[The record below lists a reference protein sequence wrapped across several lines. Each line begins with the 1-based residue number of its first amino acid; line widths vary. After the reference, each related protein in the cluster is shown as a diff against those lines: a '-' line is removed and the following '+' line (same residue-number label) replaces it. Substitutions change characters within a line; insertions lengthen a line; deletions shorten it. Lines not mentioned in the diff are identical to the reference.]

1 MDNTRCEELFFR
13 IESEHI
19 NKILEFYNEVPAEID
34 WLKDVSIIMER
45 MMHNL
50 SLRPFGDYLK
60 GCLFYSCG
68 MDKRYPDHM
77 SVPDE
82 EYISIMREEFSRNGM
97 AGVCSLENDSP
108 ANDEHFFKSLLR
120 KENADRSIVFLLGFG
135 LGMNENTTS
144 DFLTKVIRQSDFNFK
159 DAREAIYFYCL
170 KNQLGYEGVKRYLKI
185 YSELTPATETFAEK
199 YYTSDIEKLYLTVE
213 SHEDFVELLAQL
225 KAGTSISG
233 YTKAEVFRNLLES
246 LRQQAKLDKIA
257 FYHDDFPEKDLS
269 EESLDDVSLFAIEKY
284 IYYSDTRNSH
294 NNMMP
299 NSSSVFSGKK
309 WFLDTK
315 LTRQNLSL
323 MLEGKR
329 SITRNDIITMVF
341 LNEDLWLGEIDK
353 PYERFMDFQYTVNDY
368 LLMCRFAKFY
378 PQNPYETFIGM
389 CIASDNP
396 QDTFKQIWS
405 ESFKVR

>member
-1 MDNTRCEELFFR
+1 MDNTRCGEMFLH

-19 NKILEFYNEVPAEID
+19 SRILEFYNEVPVDID
-34 WLKDVSIIMER
+34 WLKDVSIIIEQML
-45 MMHNL
+45 HNL
-50 SLRPFGDYLK
+50 SVRPFGDYLR

-68 MDKRYPDHM
+68 MDCRYPDYL

-82 EYISIMREEFSRNGM
+82 EYICIMRDEFSRNGM
-97 AGVCSLENDSP
+97 AEIRSLEDDSSIE
-108 ANDEHFFKSLLR
+108 NEHFFKSLLK
-120 KENADRSIVFLLGFG
+120 KENADRSLVFLLGFG

-170 KNQLGYEGVKRYLKI
+170 KNKLGYEGVKHYLGI
-185 YSELTPATETFAEK
+185 YSELAPSDKTFAEK
-199 YYTSDIEKLYLTVE
+199 YYTSDVERLFLTAE

-225 KAGTSISG
+225 KAGASKSG
-233 YTKAEVFRNLLES
+233 YTKDEVFRELLEN
-246 LRQQAKLDKIA
+246 LRRQAKLDNIA
-257 FYHDDFPEKDLS
+257 FYRDDFPEKEPPDDVN
-269 EESLDDVSLFAIEKY
+269 DDVSLYAIEKY

-299 NSSSVFSGKK
+299 NSSNIFCGKK

-405 ESFKVR
+405 ESFRNG

>member
-1 MDNTRCEELFFR
+1 MDNIKCGEMFLH

-19 NKILEFYNEVPAEID
+19 NKILEFYDEVPVDID
-34 WLKDVSIIMER
+34 WLKDVSIIIEQML
-45 MMHNL
+45 HNL
-50 SLRPFGDYLK
+50 SVRPFCDYLK

-68 MDKRYPDHM
+68 MDKQYPNHT

-82 EYISIMREEFSRNGM
+82 EYIRIMRSEFSRNGM
-97 AGVCSLENDSP
+97 AGVCSLETQSP
-108 ANDEHFFKSLLR
+108 ANDEHFFRSLLK
-120 KENADRSIVFLLGFG
+120 KENADRSTVFLLGFG

-144 DFLTKVIRQSDFNFK
+144 DFLTKVLRQSDFNFK
-159 DAREAIYFYCL
+159 DAKEAIYFYCM
-170 KNQLGYEGVKRYLKI
+170 KNQLGYEGLQRYLKL
-185 YSELTPATETFAEK
+185 YSELEPSQETFADK
-199 YYTSDIEKLYLTVE
+199 YYTSDIEKLFLTAN
-213 SHEDFVELLAQL
+213 SHEAFVELLAQL
-225 KAGTSISG
+225 KAGAAQSG
-233 YTKAEVFRNLLES
+233 YTKSEIFRELLDN
-246 LRQQAKLDKIA
+246 LRQQAMLDKLA
-257 FYHDDFPEKDLS
+257 FYRDDYPQNNLPD
-269 EESLDDVSLFAIEKY
+269 ESLDDVSLFAIEKY
-284 IYYSDTRNSH
+284 IYYSDTRNAH
-294 NNMMP
+294 HNMMP
-299 NSSSVFSGKK
+299 NSCSIFSGKK

-315 LTRQNLSL
+315 LTRQNISL

-329 SITRNDIITMVF
+329 SISRNDIITMVF

-405 ESFKVR
+405 ESFKNK